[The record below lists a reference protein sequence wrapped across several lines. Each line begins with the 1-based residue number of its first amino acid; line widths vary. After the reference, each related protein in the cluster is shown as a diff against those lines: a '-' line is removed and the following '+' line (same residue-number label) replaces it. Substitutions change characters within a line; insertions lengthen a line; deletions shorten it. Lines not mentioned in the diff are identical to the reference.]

1 MAREKKFIQE
11 KMNRV
16 LLKEFL
22 KERTE
27 RAGFGGCDVSRNPM
41 GTRITLHIERP
52 SLVIGRKG
60 RTIRKLTSDVKEK
73 FDFDNP
79 QIEVQEVKVP
89 ELNPQIM
96 AEKLAQ
102 SLERGWHFR
111 RAGHSTVRRIMDS
124 GARGCQ
130 IILSGKITGPRHR
143 VEKFK
148 DGHIKYCG
156 EEKNKW
162 MNEGYS
168 AAKVKLGIIG
178 VTVQIMDPKAKL
190 PDEIEIIPP
199 KKEEPEEEEPEEE
212 EPEEEEPEEEE
223 PEEEEPEEEEP
234 EEEEPE
240 EEEPEEEEPKEEEP
254 EEEEPEEEEPK
265 EEEPKEEEP
274 KEEEPEEEEPE
285 EEEPKETQEEV
296 EEMGIEGS
304 NEDHKESEDD

>member
-11 KMNRV
+11 KMDRV

-27 RAGFGGCDVSRNPM
+27 RAGFGGCDVSRTPM

-73 FDFDNP
+73 FKFDNP
-79 QIEVQEVKVP
+79 QIEVQEVTVP

-111 RAGHSTVRRIMDS
+111 RAGHSTVRRIMDA

-162 MNEGYS
+162 MHEGYS
-168 AAKVKLGIIG
+168 GAKVKLGMIG
-178 VTVQIMDPKAKL
+178 VTVQIMDPNAKL

-199 KKEEPEEEEPEEE
+199 KREEPEEVSKKESEEVPEEE
-212 EPEEEEPEEEE
+212 EKASNDD
-223 PEEEEPEEEEP
+223 
-234 EEEEPE
+234 
-240 EEEPEEEEPKEEEP
+240 KEEKEVV
-254 EEEEPEEEEPK
+254 EESGDEDESK
-265 EEEPKEEEP
+265 DKGT
-274 KEEEPEEEEPE
+274 KDV
-285 EEEPKETQEEV
+285 QEDV
-296 EEMGIEGS
+296 EEMEIE
-304 NEDHKESEDD
+304 ESEDEESEDEKSEDDE

>member
-1 MAREKKFIQE
+1 MSVAREKKFIQE
-11 KMNRV
+11 KMDRV

-22 KERTE
+22 KKRTE
-27 RAGFGGCDVSRNPM
+27 RAGFGGCDVSRTPM

-79 QIEVQEVKVP
+79 QIEVQEVSVP

-111 RAGHSTVRRIMDS
+111 RAGHSTVRRIMDA

-162 MNEGYS
+162 MGEGYS
-168 AAKVKLGIIG
+168 GAKVKLGMIG

-199 KKEEPEEEEPEEE
+199 KPEEPE
-212 EPEEEEPEEEE
+212 
-223 PEEEEPEEEEP
+223 
-234 EEEEPE
+234 
-240 EEEPEEEEPKEEEP
+240 KEEL
-254 EEEEPEEEEPK
+254 
-265 EEEPKEEEP
+265 
-274 KEEEPEEEEPE
+274 
-285 EEEPKETQEEV
+285 EEV
-296 EEMGIEGS
+296 EEEREEESKDDEVEEMEIEEES
-304 NEDHKESEDD
+304 EEDESDDKGSEDDE

>member
-11 KMNRV
+11 KMDRV

-22 KERTE
+22 KKRTE
-27 RAGFGGCDVSRNPM
+27 RAGFGGCDVSRTPM

-79 QIEVQEVKVP
+79 QIEVQEVSVP

-111 RAGHSTVRRIMDS
+111 RAGHSTVRRIMDA

-162 MNEGYS
+162 MGEGY
-168 AAKVKLGIIG
+168 
-178 VTVQIMDPKAKL
+178 
-190 PDEIEIIPP
+190 
-199 KKEEPEEEEPEEE
+199 
-212 EPEEEEPEEEE
+212 
-223 PEEEEPEEEEP
+223 
-234 EEEEPE
+234 
-240 EEEPEEEEPKEEEP
+240 
-254 EEEEPEEEEPK
+254 
-265 EEEPKEEEP
+265 
-274 KEEEPEEEEPE
+274 
-285 EEEPKETQEEV
+285 
-296 EEMGIEGS
+296 
-304 NEDHKESEDD
+304 

>member
-1 MAREKKFIQE
+1 MILAREKKFIQE
-11 KMNRV
+11 KMDRV

-22 KERTE
+22 KKRTE
-27 RAGFGGCDVSRNPM
+27 RAGFGGCDVSRTPM

-60 RTIRKLTSDVKEK
+60 RTIRKLTQDVKDK
-73 FDFDNP
+73 FKFDNP
-79 QIEVQEVKVP
+79 QIEVQEVSVP

-162 MNEGYS
+162 MREGYS
-168 AAKVKLGIIG
+168 GAKVKLGMIG

-190 PDEIEIIPP
+190 PDEIEIVPP
-199 KKEEPEEEEPEEE
+199 AKEESEEVTNEESESTAEEAPSKEASESEEESEEGSKGLQDEVDEMEIEEGSKKKEQSE
-212 EPEEEEPEEEE
+212 
-223 PEEEEPEEEEP
+223 
-234 EEEEPE
+234 
-240 EEEPEEEEPKEEEP
+240 
-254 EEEEPEEEEPK
+254 
-265 EEEPKEEEP
+265 
-274 KEEEPEEEEPE
+274 
-285 EEEPKETQEEV
+285 
-296 EEMGIEGS
+296 
-304 NEDHKESEDD
+304 NEESEGD